1 MCEMQRYI
9 EFAVVDIDMTEFD
22 PAPDSESTR
31 RRWQEGTDTFSRVYE
46 VALGT
51 TSPTAYTD
59 IAELADCSP
68 NAAKKHL
75 ERLSEMGIL
84 RADLDSRPAQYER
97 NEGYL
102 EWQDASRIADELAVE
117 EIIDRVRSLE
127 TQCEE
132 YEAQFETTDPTEVSV
147 FDSESHDTV
156 HERMAAVSDWQGV
169 IRDIRLYE
177 LARQLSQN
185 DGHLIPA

>member
-1 MCEMQRYI
+1 
-9 EFAVVDIDMTEFD
+9 MTRFD
-22 PAPDSESTR
+22 PAPDSDDTQ
-31 RRWQEGTDTFSRVYE
+31 RRWQTGTDTFGRIYDIV
-46 VALGT
+46 LGI
-51 TSPTAYTD
+51 TSPTAYTE

-75 ERLSEMGIL
+75 DRLAEMGIA
-84 RADLDSRPAQYER
+84 RADRDSRPATYER

-102 EWQDASRIADELAVE
+102 EWQDASRIATKLSLE
-117 EIIDRVRSLE
+117 EIIGRVEELE
-127 TQCEE
+127 AQRTE
-132 YEAQFETTDPTEVSV
+132 YEARFETADPTAVNV
-147 FDSESHDTV
+147 FDHADHEAI
-156 HERMAAVSDWQGV
+156 HERMTTVSEWQGV

>member
-1 MCEMQRYI
+1 
-9 EFAVVDIDMTEFD
+9 MTEFD
-22 PAPDSESTR
+22 PVPDSEAAR
-31 RRWQEGTDTFSRVYE
+31 RRWQDGTDTFSRVYE
-46 VALGT
+46 VALGI
-51 TSPTAYTD
+51 TSPTAYTE
-59 IAELADCSP
+59 ITELADCSP

-75 ERLSEMGIL
+75 ERLSEMGIV
-84 RADLDSRPAQYER
+84 RENQESRPAQYER

>member
-1 MCEMQRYI
+1 
-9 EFAVVDIDMTEFD
+9 MTEFD
-22 PAPDSESTR
+22 PAPTSNDTQ
-31 RRWQEGTDTFSRVYE
+31 RRWRAGTDTFGRVYD
-46 VALGT
+46 VLLGVT
-51 TSPTAYTD
+51 TPTASTE

-75 ERLSEMGIL
+75 DRLAEMGIA
-84 RADLDSRPAQYER
+84 RVEGESRPATYER

-102 EWQDASRIADELAVE
+102 EWQEASRIATDLAVDA
-117 EIIDRVRSLE
+117 IIDRVESLE
-127 TQCEE
+127 ATREE
-132 YEAQFETTDPTEVSV
+132 YEAEFGTTDPTDVSV
-147 FDSESHDTV
+147 FDHGNHETIHD
-156 HERMAAVSDWQGV
+156 RMTAVSEWQGV